1 MNAKDL
7 SIRLQKAA
15 EFVPQ
20 DARLADIG
28 SDHAYLPVALMLQ
41 DKISYGI
48 AGEVVVGPYES
59 AKRQVAKNGL
69 GNKIDVRLA
78 DGLEAVELSD
88 QVSAITICG
97 MGGVLIRDILQRG
110 KENNRLSGNE
120 RLILQPN
127 VGERQLRQW
136 LVNEGYTITT
146 ETIIEENNK
155 IYEIIVAEKFLET
168 PDYSDKEL
176 FFGPILLVEKNPVF
190 IEKWQHKLIKTENIL
205 HSLHQSDQ
213 DVAEKIKEVAQ
224 EIEWIKEVLAD
235 AGK

>member
-59 AKRQVAKNGL
+59 AKRQVARNGL
-69 GNKIDVRLA
+69 ESKIDVRLA
-78 DGLEAVELSD
+78 DGLEAVDLSD

-110 KENNRLSGNE
+110 KENNRLSGKE

-136 LVNEGYTITT
+136 LVAEGYTITD
-146 ETIIEENNK
+146 ESIIEENNK
-155 IYEIIVAEKFLET
+155 IYEIIVAEKFLDT
-168 PDYSDKEL
+168 PEYSDREL
-176 FFGPILLVEKNPVF
+176 FFGPALLVEKSPVF

-205 HSLHQSDQ
+205 NSLRQSDQ
-213 DVAEKIKEVAQ
+213 DVSEKIREVEQ

>member
-41 DKISYGI
+41 NKISYSI

-69 GNKIDVRLA
+69 ENKIDVRLA
-78 DGLEAVELSD
+78 DGLEALELND
-88 QVSAITICG
+88 QISAITICG

-110 KENNRLSGNE
+110 KEKARLSGKE

-136 LVNEGYTITT
+136 LVAEGYTITD
-146 ETIIEENNK
+146 EAIIEENQK
-155 IYEIIVAEKFLET
+155 VYELIVADKDLVQ
-168 PDYSDKEL
+168 PDYTAKEL
-176 FFGPILLVEKNPVF
+176 FFGPVLLKEKAPVF
-190 IEKWQHKLIKTENIL
+190 IKKWQHKLSKMEKIL
-205 HSLHQSDQ
+205 TSLHQSDQ
-213 DVAEKIKEVAQ
+213 DVTEKIREVTL
-224 EIEWIKEVLAD
+224 EIEWIKEVLED

>member
-7 SIRLQKAA
+7 SLRLQKAA

-41 DKISYGI
+41 EKISYGI

-69 GNKIDVRLA
+69 EKSIDVRLA

-110 KENNRLSGNE
+110 KDKNRLSGKE

-136 LVNEGYTITT
+136 LVNEHYTITY
-146 ETIIEENNK
+146 EAIIEENNK
-155 IYEIIVAEKFLET
+155 VYEVIVADKLSEAPE
-168 PDYSDKEL
+168 YSAKEL
-176 FFGPILLVEKNPVF
+176 FFGPMLLKDKNAVF
-190 IEKWQHKLIKTENIL
+190 IAKWQHKLEKSEKIL
-205 HSLHQSDQ
+205 ASLHQSDQ
-213 DVAEKIKEVAQ
+213 DVAEKIQEVAQ

>member
-20 DARLADIG
+20 AARLADIG

-41 DKISYGI
+41 NKISYAI

-69 GNKIDVRLA
+69 EEKIDVRLA
-78 DGLEAVELSD
+78 DGLEAVDLSD

-136 LVNEGYTITT
+136 LVNEGYTITA

-155 IYEIIVAEKFLET
+155 IYEIIVAENFLDKT
-168 PDYSDKEL
+168 DYSDREL
-176 FFGPILLVEKNPVF
+176 FFGPVLLVEKNPVF

-205 HSLHQSDQ
+205 NSLRQSDQ
-213 DVAEKIKEVAQ
+213 DVSEKIREVEQ
-224 EIEWIKEVLAD
+224 EIEWIKEVLED

>member
-7 SIRLQKAA
+7 SLRLQKAA
-15 EFVPQ
+15 EYVPQ

-41 DKISYGI
+41 GKISYGI
-48 AGEVVVGPYES
+48 AGEVVVGPYKS
-59 AKRQVAKNGL
+59 AQKQVAKNGL
-69 GNKIDVRLA
+69 ENKIDVRLA
-78 DGLEAVELSD
+78 DGLEAVELDD
-88 QVSAITICG
+88 QISAITICG

-110 KENNRLSGNE
+110 KEKNRLSGTE

-136 LVNEGYTITT
+136 LVNESYTITH
-146 ETIIEENNK
+146 EAIIEENHK
-155 IYEIIVAEKFLET
+155 VYEIIVADKNAEKT
-168 PDYSDKEL
+168 DYSAKEL
-176 FFGPILLVEKNPVF
+176 FFGPILLAEKNPVF
-190 IEKWQHKLIKTENIL
+190 TGKWIHKLAKSEKIL
-205 HSLHQSDQ
+205 TSLRQSDQ
-213 DVAEKIKEVAQ
+213 DVVEKIREVEQ

>member
-20 DARLADIG
+20 AARLADIG

-41 DKISYGI
+41 NKISYAI

-69 GNKIDVRLA
+69 EEKIDVRLA
-78 DGLEAVELSD
+78 DGLEAVDLSD

-136 LVNEGYTITT
+136 LVNEGYTITA

-155 IYEIIVAEKFLET
+155 IYEIIVAENFLDKT
-168 PDYSDKEL
+168 DYSDREL
-176 FFGPILLVEKNPVF
+176 FFGPVLLVEKNPVF

-205 HSLHQSDQ
+205 NCLRQSDQ
-213 DVAEKIKEVAQ
+213 DVSEKIREVEQ
-224 EIEWIKEVLAD
+224 EIEWIKEVLED

>member
-7 SIRLQKAA
+7 SLRLQKAA

-41 DKISYGI
+41 EKISYGI

-69 GNKIDVRLA
+69 EKSIDVRLA

-110 KENNRLSGNE
+110 KDKNRLSGKE

-136 LVNEGYTITT
+136 LVNEHYTITH
-146 ETIIEENNK
+146 EAIIEENNK
-155 IYEIIVAEKFLET
+155 VYEVIVADKLSEAPE
-168 PDYSDKEL
+168 YSAKEL
-176 FFGPILLVEKNPVF
+176 FFGPVLLNDKNAVF
-190 IEKWQHKLIKTENIL
+190 VAKWQYKLEKSEKIL
-205 HSLHQSDQ
+205 ASLHQSDQ
-213 DVAEKIKEVAQ
+213 DVAEKIQEVEQ

>member
-20 DARLADIG
+20 AARLADIG

-41 DKISYGI
+41 NKISYAI

-69 GNKIDVRLA
+69 EEKIDVRLA
-78 DGLEAVELSD
+78 DGLEAVDLSD

-136 LVNEGYTITT
+136 LVNEGYTITA

-155 IYEIIVAEKFLET
+155 IYEIIVAENFLDKT
-168 PDYSDKEL
+168 DYSDREL
-176 FFGPILLVEKNPVF
+176 FFGPVLLVEKNPVF
-190 IEKWQHKLIKTENIL
+190 IEKWQHKLIKTVNIL
-205 HSLHQSDQ
+205 NSLRQSDQ
-213 DVAEKIKEVAQ
+213 DVSEKIREVEQ
-224 EIEWIKEVLAD
+224 EIEWIKEVLED

>member
-7 SIRLQKAA
+7 SLRLQKAA

-41 DKISYGI
+41 EKILYGI

-69 GNKIDVRLA
+69 EKSIDVRLA

-110 KENNRLSGNE
+110 KDKNRLSGKE

-136 LVNEGYTITT
+136 LVNEHYTITH
-146 ETIIEENNK
+146 EAIIEENNK
-155 IYEIIVAEKFLET
+155 VYEVIVADKLSKAPE
-168 PDYSDKEL
+168 YSTKEL
-176 FFGPILLVEKNPVF
+176 FFGPVLLNDKNAVF
-190 IEKWQHKLIKTENIL
+190 IAKWQHKLEKSEKIL
-205 HSLHQSDQ
+205 ASLHQSDQ
-213 DVAEKIKEVAQ
+213 DVAEKIQEVVQ

-235 AGK
+235 AG

>member
-7 SIRLQKAA
+7 SLRLQKAA

-41 DKISYGI
+41 EKISYGI

-69 GNKIDVRLA
+69 EKSIDVRLA

-88 QVSAITICG
+88 QASAITICG

-110 KENNRLSGNE
+110 KDKNRLSGKE

-136 LVNEGYTITT
+136 LVNEHYTITH
-146 ETIIEENNK
+146 EAIIEENNK
-155 IYEIIVAEKFLET
+155 LYEVIVADKLSEAPE
-168 PDYSDKEL
+168 YSSKEL
-176 FFGPILLVEKNPVF
+176 FFGPMLLNDKNAVF
-190 IEKWQHKLIKTENIL
+190 IAKWQHKLEKSEKIL
-205 HSLHQSDQ
+205 ASLHQSDQ
-213 DVAEKIKEVAQ
+213 DVAEKIQEVAQ

>member
-7 SIRLQKAA
+7 SLRLQKAA

-41 DKISYGI
+41 EKISYGI

-69 GNKIDVRLA
+69 EKSIDVRLA
-78 DGLEAVELSD
+78 DGLEAVELND

-110 KENNRLSGNE
+110 KDKNRLSGKE

-136 LVNEGYTITT
+136 LVNEHYTITH
-146 ETIIEENNK
+146 EAIIEENNK
-155 IYEIIVAEKFLET
+155 VYEVIVADKLSEAPE
-168 PDYSDKEL
+168 YSAKEL
-176 FFGPILLVEKNPVF
+176 FFGPVLLNDKNAVF
-190 IEKWQHKLIKTENIL
+190 IAKWQHKLEKSEKIL
-205 HSLHQSDQ
+205 ASLHQSDQ
-213 DVAEKIKEVAQ
+213 DVAEKIQEVVQ

>member
-7 SIRLQKAA
+7 SLRLQKAA

-41 DKISYGI
+41 EKISYGI

-69 GNKIDVRLA
+69 EKSIDVRLA

-110 KENNRLSGNE
+110 KDKNRLSGKE

-136 LVNEGYTITT
+136 LVNEHYTITH
-146 ETIIEENNK
+146 EAIIEENNK
-155 IYEIIVAEKFLET
+155 VYEVIVADKLSEAPE
-168 PDYSDKEL
+168 YSAKEL
-176 FFGPILLVEKNPVF
+176 FFGPVLLNDKNAVF
-190 IEKWQHKLIKTENIL
+190 IAKWQHKLEKSEKIL
-205 HSLHQSDQ
+205 ASLHQSDQ
-213 DVAEKIKEVAQ
+213 DVAEKIQEVAQ

>member
-69 GNKIDVRLA
+69 ESKIDVRLA
-78 DGLEAVELSD
+78 DGLEAVDLSD

-110 KENNRLSGNE
+110 KENNRLSGKE

-136 LVNEGYTITT
+136 LVAEGYTITD

-155 IYEIIVAEKFLET
+155 IYEIIVAEKFLDT
-168 PDYSDKEL
+168 PEYSDREL
-176 FFGPILLVEKNPVF
+176 FFGPALLVEKSPVF

-205 HSLHQSDQ
+205 NSLRQSDQ
-213 DVAEKIKEVAQ
+213 DVSEKIREVEQ

>member
-41 DKISYGI
+41 GKISYGI
-48 AGEVVVGPYES
+48 AGEVVVGPYKS
-59 AKRQVAKNGL
+59 AQKQVAKYGL
-69 GNKIDVRLA
+69 ENKINVRLA
-78 DGLEAVELSD
+78 DGLEAVSLSD

-110 KENNRLSGNE
+110 KEKQRLSGEE

-136 LVNEGYTITT
+136 LISEGYTITN
-146 ETIIEENNK
+146 ESIVEENNK
-155 IYEIIVAEKFLET
+155 VYEIIVADKKSNQPT
-168 PDYSDKEL
+168 YTDKEI
-176 FFGPILLVEKNPVF
+176 FFGPVLLKTKAPVF
-190 IEKWQHKLIKTENIL
+190 VGKWQHKLNKQEKIL
-205 HSLHQSDQ
+205 NSLHQSDQ
-213 DVAEKIKEVAQ
+213 DVAEKIREVMQ

>member
-15 EFVPQ
+15 EFVPK

-41 DKISYGI
+41 KEIAYGI
-48 AGEVVVGPYES
+48 AGEVVSGPYES
-59 AKRQVAKNGL
+59 AKKQVAKNGL
-69 GNKIDVRLA
+69 ENKIDVRLA

-88 QVSAITICG
+88 EISAITICG

-110 KENNRLSGNE
+110 KEKNRLSGKE

-136 LVNEGYTITT
+136 LVNENYTITN
-146 ETIIEENNK
+146 EAIVEENNK
-155 IYEIIVAEKFLET
+155 VYEIIVAEKF
-168 PDYSDKEL
+168 PVIPSYSAREL
-176 FFGPILLVEKNPVF
+176 FFGPILLEERNPVF
-190 IEKWQHKLIKTENIL
+190 QEKWQHKLVKSERIL
-205 HSLHQSDQ
+205 ASLHQSDQ
-213 DVAEKIKEVAQ
+213 DVAEKIREVAQ

>member
-7 SIRLQKAA
+7 SLRLQKAA

-41 DKISYGI
+41 NKISFGI
-48 AGEVVVGPYES
+48 AGEVVVGPYKS
-59 AKRQVAKNGL
+59 AKKQVAKNGL
-69 GNKIDVRLA
+69 DKNIDVRLA
-78 DGLEAVELSD
+78 DGLEAVELDD
-88 QVSAITICG
+88 QINAITICG

-110 KENNRLSGNE
+110 KEKRRLSGKE

-136 LVNEGYTITT
+136 LFDESYLIID
-146 ETIIEENNK
+146 EAIIEENNK
-155 IYEIIVAEKFLET
+155 VYEIIVAEKRTER
-168 PDYSDKEL
+168 PEYSGKEL
-176 FFGPILLVEKNPVF
+176 LFGPILRKEKNAIF
-190 IEKWQHKLIKTENIL
+190 MKKWQHKLEKSEKIL
-205 HSLHQSDQ
+205 ASLRQSDQ
-213 DVAEKIKEVAQ
+213 DVAEKIQEITQ
-224 EIEWIKEVLAD
+224 EIEWIKEVLDD

>member
-7 SIRLQKAA
+7 SNRLQKAA
-15 EFVPQ
+15 EFVPS
-20 DARLADIG
+20 AAILADIG

-41 DKISYGI
+41 EKISYGI
-48 AGEVVVGPYES
+48 AGEVVAGPYES
-59 AKRQVAKNGL
+59 AKRQVAKYGL
-69 GNKIDVRLA
+69 EEKIAVRLA
-78 DGLEAVELSD
+78 DGLEAVELAD

-110 KENNRLSGNE
+110 KAQNRLSGKE

-136 LVNEGYTITT
+136 LVAEDYQIID
-146 ETIIEENNK
+146 EAMIEENHK
-155 IYEIIVAEKFLET
+155 TYEIIVAEKAAAT
-168 PDYSDKEL
+168 PDYSAKEL
-176 FFGPILLVEKNPVF
+176 FFGPVLLVERSPIF
-190 IEKWQHKLIKTENIL
+190 IKKWQHKLSKSENIL
-205 HSLHQSDQ
+205 ASLHQSDQ
-213 DVAEKIKEVAQ
+213 DVAKKIEEVTQ

>member
-69 GNKIDVRLA
+69 ESKIDVRLA
-78 DGLEAVELSD
+78 DGLEAVDLSD

-110 KENNRLSGNE
+110 KENNRLSGKE

-136 LVNEGYTITT
+136 LVAEGYTITG
-146 ETIIEENNK
+146 ETIIEENKK
-155 IYEIIVAEKFLET
+155 IYEIIVAEKFLDT
-168 PDYSDKEL
+168 PDYSDREL
-176 FFGPILLVEKNPVF
+176 FFGPALLVEKSPVF
-190 IEKWQHKLIKTENIL
+190 IEKWQYKLIKTENIL
-205 HSLHQSDQ
+205 NSLRQSDQ
-213 DVAEKIKEVAQ
+213 DVSEKIREVEQ

>member
-7 SIRLQKAA
+7 SIRLQEAA
-15 EFVPQ
+15 GFVPQ

-41 DKISYGI
+41 NKIAYGI
-48 AGEVVVGPYES
+48 AGEVVLGPYES

-69 GNKIDVRLA
+69 EGKIDVRLA
-78 DGLEAVELSD
+78 DGLEAVYLED
-88 QVSAITICG
+88 RVSAITICG

-110 KENNRLSGNE
+110 KEKNRLSGQE

-136 LVNEGYTITT
+136 LFNERYTIIT
-146 ETIIEENNK
+146 ESIVTENNK
-155 IYEIIVAEKFLET
+155 VYEIIVAEKQQQT
-168 PDYSDKEL
+168 PDYSAEQL
-176 FFGPILLVEKNPVF
+176 FFGPILLEEKSPVF
-190 IEKWQHKLIKTENIL
+190 IEKWQRKLLKIEKIL
-205 HSLHQSDQ
+205 DSLHQSDQ
-213 DVAEKIKEVAQ
+213 DVTEKIQEVEQ

>member
-7 SIRLQKAA
+7 SLRLQKAA

-28 SDHAYLPVALMLQ
+28 SDHAYLPVALILQ
-41 DKISYGI
+41 NRISYGI
-48 AGEVVVGPYES
+48 AGEVVEGPYKS
-59 AKRQVAKNGL
+59 AKKQVAKNGL
-69 GNKIDVRLA
+69 ENKIDVRLA
-78 DGLEAVELSD
+78 DGLEAVELAD
-88 QVSAITICG
+88 EVSAITICG

-110 KENNRLSGNE
+110 KEKNRLSGKE

-136 LVNEGYTITT
+136 LVNEKYTITD
-146 ETIIEENNK
+146 EAIIEENNK
-155 IYEIIVAEKFLET
+155 IYEIIVADKYSEVL
-168 PDYSDKEL
+168 DYSAKEL
-176 FFGPILLVEKNPVF
+176 LFGPHLLIEKSPVF
-190 IEKWQHKLIKTENIL
+190 IEKWQHKLNKSKKIL
-205 HSLHQSDQ
+205 TSLHQSDQ
-213 DVAEKIKEVAQ
+213 DVTEKIQEVAL

>member
-7 SIRLQKAA
+7 SLRLQKAA

-41 DKISYGI
+41 EKISYGI

-59 AKRQVAKNGL
+59 AKKQVAKNGL
-69 GNKIDVRLA
+69 EKSIDVRLA

-110 KENNRLSGNE
+110 KDKNRLSGKE

-136 LVNEGYTITT
+136 LVNEHYTITH
-146 ETIIEENNK
+146 EAIIEENNK
-155 IYEIIVAEKFLET
+155 VYEVIVADKLSEAPE
-168 PDYSDKEL
+168 YSAKEL
-176 FFGPILLVEKNPVF
+176 FFGPVLLNDKNAVF
-190 IEKWQHKLIKTENIL
+190 VAKWQHKLEKSEKIL
-205 HSLHQSDQ
+205 ASLHQSDQ
-213 DVAEKIKEVAQ
+213 DVAEKIQEVEQ

>member
-20 DARLADIG
+20 NARLADIG

-69 GNKIDVRLA
+69 ESKIDVRLA
-78 DGLEAVELSD
+78 DGLEAVDLSD

-110 KENNRLSGNE
+110 KENNRLSGKE

-136 LVNEGYTITT
+136 LVAEGYTITD
-146 ETIIEENNK
+146 ETIIEENKK
-155 IYEIIVAEKFLET
+155 IYEIIVAEKCLDT
-168 PDYSDKEL
+168 PDYSDREL
-176 FFGPILLVEKNPVF
+176 FFGPALLVEKNPVF
-190 IEKWQHKLIKTENIL
+190 IEKWQHKLFKSENIL
-205 HSLHQSDQ
+205 NSLRQSDQ
-213 DVAEKIKEVAQ
+213 DVSEKIREVEQ

>member
-15 EFVPQ
+15 EYVPQ
-20 DARLADIG
+20 NARLADIG

-69 GNKIDVRLA
+69 EKKIDVRLA
-78 DGLEAVELSD
+78 DGLEAVDLSD

-136 LVNEGYTITT
+136 LVNEGYTITA

-155 IYEIIVAEKFLET
+155 IYEIIVAENFLDKT
-168 PDYSDKEL
+168 DYSDREL
-176 FFGPILLVEKNPVF
+176 FFGPVLLVEKNPVF

-205 HSLHQSDQ
+205 NSLRQSDQ
-213 DVAEKIKEVAQ
+213 DVSEKIREVEQ
-224 EIEWIKEVLAD
+224 EIEWIKEVLED

>member
-7 SIRLQKAA
+7 SNRLQKAA
-15 EFVPQ
+15 EFVPP
-20 DARLADIG
+20 AAILADIG

-41 DKISYGI
+41 EKISYGI
-48 AGEVVVGPYES
+48 AGEVVTGPYES

-69 GNKIDVRLA
+69 EEKIAVRLA
-78 DGLEAVELSD
+78 DGLEAVELAD
-88 QVSAITICG
+88 HVSAITICG

-110 KENNRLSGNE
+110 KDKNRLSGKE

-136 LVNEGYTITT
+136 LVAEGYQIVD
-146 ETIIEENNK
+146 EAMIEENHK
-155 IYEIIVAEKFLET
+155 IYEIIVAEKT
-168 PDYSDKEL
+168 KTIPDYSAEEL
-176 FFGPILLVEKNPVF
+176 FFGPVLLVEKSPIF
-190 IEKWQHKLIKTENIL
+190 IKKWQHKLSKSETIL
-205 HSLHQSDQ
+205 ASLHQSDQ

-224 EIEWIKEVLAD
+224 EIEWIKEVLVD

>member
-69 GNKIDVRLA
+69 ESKIDVRLA
-78 DGLEAVELSD
+78 DGLEAVDLSD

-110 KENNRLSGNE
+110 KENNRLSGKE

-136 LVNEGYTITT
+136 LVAEGYTITD

-155 IYEIIVAEKFLET
+155 IYEIIVAEKFLDT
-168 PDYSDKEL
+168 PEYSDREL
-176 FFGPILLVEKNPVF
+176 FFGPALLVEKSLVF

-205 HSLHQSDQ
+205 NSLRQSDQ
-213 DVAEKIKEVAQ
+213 DVSEKIREVEQ